1 MSVELP
7 TDAEGREIPL
17 DTSELFIA
25 DGTKVQALRFEY
37 MYHVNDAHDA
47 WFVYIERTPGEHMT
61 LHTRD
66 VRLAQPD
73 SWKRLLDDLDEAG
86 DARYYEACAY
96 FHRDKDEDGC
106 ISCPGGEDGCARIA
120 MRDIADRIRK
130 LRGENDG

>member
-25 DGTKVQALRFEY
+25 DGTKVQVLRFEY
-37 MYHVNDAHDA
+37 MYHVSDAHDA
-47 WFVYIERTPGEHMT
+47 WFVCIERTPGEHMT

-86 DARYYEACAY
+86 DTLYYEACAY

-106 ISCPGGEDGCARIA
+106 ISCPGGEDGCTRIA
-120 MRDIADRIRK
+120 MRDIAFRIRE
-130 LRGENDG
+130 LMGENDD

>member
-1 MSVELP
+1 MIELP
-7 TDAEGREIPL
+7 KDAEGREIPL

-37 MYHVNDAHDA
+37 MYHVSDAHDA
-47 WFVYIERTPGEHMT
+47 WFVCIERTPGEHMT
-61 LHTRD
+61 LHTCD

-73 SWKRLLDDLDEAG
+73 SWKRLLDDLDVAG

>member
-37 MYHVNDAHDA
+37 MYHVSDAHDA
-47 WFVYIERTPGEHMT
+47 WFVCIERTPGEHMT

-66 VRLAQPD
+66 VHLAQPD
-73 SWKRLLDDLDEAG
+73 SWKRLLDDLDEAASKTYCGTCTYFGKNPTDCDTCAIG
-86 DARYYEACAY
+86 D
-96 FHRDKDEDGC
+96 
-106 ISCPGGEDGCARIA
+106 ITSCDSAA
-120 MRDIADRIRK
+120 MRDIAGRIRK
-130 LRGENDG
+130 LRGEDE

>member
-1 MSVELP
+1 MIELP
-7 TDAEGREIPL
+7 KDADGREIPL

-37 MYHVNDAHDA
+37 MYHASDAHDA
-47 WFVYIERTPGEHMT
+47 WFVRIERTPGEHMT

-73 SWKRLLDDLDEAG
+73 RWKSLLDDLDKAASKTYCGTCTYFGKNLADCDTCAIG
-86 DARYYEACAY
+86 D
-96 FHRDKDEDGC
+96 
-106 ISCPGGEDGCARIA
+106 ITSCDSAA

-130 LRGENDG
+130 LRGND

>member
-37 MYHVNDAHDA
+37 MYHVSDAHDA
-47 WFVYIERTPGEHMT
+47 WFVCIERTPGEHMT

-66 VRLAQPD
+66 VHLAQPD
-73 SWKRLLDDLDEAG
+73 SWKRLLEDLDKAG
-86 DARYYEACAY
+86 SKTYCGACTY
-96 FHRDKDEDGC
+96 FGMNSTNCDKCVIGDLS
-106 ISCPGGEDGCARIA
+106 SCDSAA

-130 LRGENDG
+130 LMGENDD

>member
-7 TDAEGREIPL
+7 TDADGREIPL

-25 DGTKVQALRFEY
+25 DGTKVQVLRFEY
-37 MYHVNDAHDA
+37 MYHVSDAHDA
-47 WFVYIERTPGEHMT
+47 WFVYIESTPGEHMT

-73 SWKRLLDDLDEAG
+73 SWKMLLKDLDEAG

-96 FHRDKDEDGC
+96 FHRDKDEGGC

>member
-37 MYHVNDAHDA
+37 MYHVSDAHDA
-47 WFVYIERTPGEHMT
+47 WFVCIERTLGEHMT

-66 VRLAQPD
+66 VHLAQPD

-120 MRDIADRIRK
+120 MRDIAFRIRE
-130 LRGENDG
+130 LMGENDG

>member
-37 MYHVNDAHDA
+37 MYHVSDAHDA
-47 WFVYIERTPGEHMT
+47 WFVCIERTPGEHMT

-120 MRDIADRIRK
+120 MRDIAFRIRK

>member
-1 MSVELP
+1 MIELP
-7 TDAEGREIPL
+7 KDADGREIPL

-37 MYHVNDAHDA
+37 MYHVSDAHDA
-47 WFVYIERTPGEHMT
+47 WFVCIERTPGEHMT

-66 VRLAQPD
+66 VHLAQPD

-96 FHRDKDEDGC
+96 FHRDKNEDGC

-130 LRGENDG
+130 LRGEGDA

>member
-25 DGTKVQALRFEY
+25 DGTKVQVLRFEY
-37 MYHVNDAHDA
+37 MYHVSDAHDA
-47 WFVYIERTPGEHMT
+47 WFVCIERTPGEHMT

-66 VRLAQPD
+66 VHLAQPD
-73 SWKRLLDDLDEAG
+73 SWKRLLEDLDKAG
-86 DARYYEACAY
+86 SKTYCGACTY
-96 FHRDKDEDGC
+96 FGMNSTNCDKCVIGDLS
-106 ISCPGGEDGCARIA
+106 SCDSAA

-130 LRGENDG
+130 LMGENDD